1 MSSSADDRV
10 DDRAGATTGSSPG
23 FVAAGDGERL
33 QKVLARAGF
42 GSRRVCEDLIADGHV
57 TVDGVVPVLGARVRV
72 HDQEIAVDDTPIGVS
87 PDLVHY
93 LLNKPAGVLTTA
105 SDTHGRST
113 VVELVPNDP
122 RVHPVGR
129 LDMETEG
136 LLLLTN
142 DGVLTHRITHPSL
155 GVEKEYVAEVEGRP
169 GRGALRRLR
178 DGVELDDGMT
188 APAKVSELQPGLLR
202 LTIHEGRNRQ
212 VRRMC
217 EAIGHPVIRLVR
229 TRIGP
234 LRDPQL
240 GPGEW
245 RELTQDEVRA
255 LERATGPD
263 PAPKDRPGSK
273 LSPRKQRPDDDPSA
287 ASAASVSHDPS
298 PDPDAGSASSG
309 EGRSAGEPDGS
320 VGTGAGAG
328 AGASG
333 SGPAPGGGRI
343 VVDVVDIDMDSVDL
357 DGLDDSSGS

>member
-1 MSSSADDRV
+1 M
-10 DDRAGATTGSSPG
+10 
-23 FVAAGDGERL
+23 
-33 QKVLARAGF
+33 
-42 GSRRVCEDLIADGHV
+42 
-57 TVDGVVPVLGARVRV
+57 
-72 HDQEIAVDDTPIGVS
+72 
-87 PDLVHY
+87 HY
-93 LLNKPAGVLTTA
+93 LLNKPAGVVTTA
-105 SDTHGRST
+105 SDTHGRDT
-113 VVELVPNDP
+113 VLELVPTEP

-142 DGVLTHRITHPSL
+142 DGVLTHRITHPSF

-178 DGVELDDGMT
+178 EGIELDDGMT

-217 EAIGHPVIRLVR
+217 DAIGHPVIRLVR

-240 GPGEW
+240 APGEW

-263 PAPKDRPGSK
+263 PTPKDRPGSK
-273 LSPRKQRPDDDPSA
+273 LSPKKQRTDVSDDIEFDDDDVESDDIESNLTPSG
-287 ASAASVSHDPS
+287 SSSHD
-298 PDPDAGSASSG
+298 
-309 EGRSAGEPDGS
+309 RSFRQESRG
-320 VGTGAGAG
+320 
-328 AGASG
+328 SG
-333 SGPAPGGGRI
+333 SI
-343 VVDVVDIDMDSVDL
+343 VVDVVSIDMGSVDL
-357 DGLDDSSGS
+357 DGLDGSTGS